1 MLMLFDDNNIANLS
15 HKITS
20 VIVEALE
27 PEKDKLQDIY
37 DEVYIESEGL
47 VKWVNT
53 EITIDEE
60 EVPNEQL
67 EKTIQK
73 II

>member
-1 MLMLFDDNNIANLS
+1 MSRYIQ
-15 HKITS
+15 
-20 VIVEALE
+20 EALE
-27 PEKDKLQDIY
+27 PEKDKVQDIY

-60 EVPNEQL
+60 EVPNE
-67 EKTIQK
+67 
-73 II
+73 